1 MCIQGCP
8 MERILT
14 EKLDKLLDAEMVC
27 SQMLLTLLNN
37 ELENT

>member
-1 MCIQGCP
+1 